1 MIVLSHKQILSLK
14 ITFNECLNAIVDVL
28 KEHAN
33 ERVFMPAKVSI
44 APEDGI
50 FFTSMPSY
58 VPKYNMSGI
67 KWVSRFPKN
76 TNKNIPKV
84 ISTYLLNDMITGHP
98 LAVMEASWLTAMRTG
113 VMAGLTAKYFA
124 TQEAKTLAIIG
135 AGVQSVA
142 CLQFIYKL
150 CPQIKKIKIYRY
162 KNTAVRFIKRFRP
175 TKLIFEI
182 CSSIE
187 KTVKDSDIILTAT
200 TYVNKPFV
208 NPNWLK
214 EGVLV
219 LPIHH
224 RGWENCAMKFDK
236 TITDDKEQTLYYK
249 SKGEFSGGL
258 PNIYAELGEII
269 LGKRAR
275 DNNKEKIIAYNIGIA
290 ICDIA
295 LAKIIYEK
303 AVKKGIR
310 NQFFND
316 YKGSFYL

>member
-1 MIVLSHKQILSLK
+1 MIVLSHKQITSLN

-28 KEHAN
+28 KEHAKK
-33 ERVFMPAKVSI
+33 RVFMPSKVSI
-44 APEDGI
+44 TPEEGI

-76 TNKNIPKV
+76 SNKNIPKV

-113 VMAGLTAKYFA
+113 AMAGLTAKYFA
-124 TQEAKTLAIIG
+124 IQEAKTLSIIG

-142 CLQFIYKL
+142 CLQFIKLL

-162 KNTAVRFIKRFRP
+162 KNTTIRFIKRFKSS
-175 TKLIFEI
+175 KLIFEI
-182 CSSIE
+182 CSSIK
-187 KTVKDSDIILTAT
+187 KTIENSDIILTAT
-200 TYVNKPFV
+200 TYADKPFI
-208 NPNWLK
+208 NPEWLK
-214 EGVLV
+214 PGILA

-224 RGWENCAMKFDK
+224 RGWEKCAMKFDK
-236 TITDDKEQTLYYK
+236 TITDDKKQTLYYK

-258 PNIYAELGEII
+258 PTIYAELGEII
-269 LGKRAR
+269 LGKIAR
-275 DNNKEKIIAYNIGIA
+275 SNNREKIIAYNIGIA

-303 AVKKGIR
+303 AVKKGIK
-310 NQFFND
+310 NQLFND
-316 YKGSFYL
+316 YKIGFYL